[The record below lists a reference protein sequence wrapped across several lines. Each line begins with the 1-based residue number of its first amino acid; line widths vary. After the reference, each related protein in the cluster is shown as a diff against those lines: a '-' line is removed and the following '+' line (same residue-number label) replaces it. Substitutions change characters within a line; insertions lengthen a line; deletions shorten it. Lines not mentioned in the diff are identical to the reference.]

1 MYLFRTHI
9 HDNRGVMENKQIAYS
24 INVTERTGLT
34 LLTKV
39 NLEIYLIIHFR
50 YMKELIPMLL

>member
-1 MYLFRTHI
+1 MK
-9 HDNRGVMENKQIAYS
+9 NRQAAYS
-24 INVTERTGLT
+24 INITERTDLT

-50 YMKELIPMLL
+50 WIKDLSPMPL